1 MLTVSIVRVE
11 FLEQI
16 SPNFTVTQ
24 ILRYVKT
31 VDVSTCAILVYEMP
45 RRSMNTEQDAS
56 ANSQDVMD
64 ILKTQL
70 SISTKTSMKIF

>member
-24 ILRYVKT
+24 ILRYVKI
-31 VDVSTCAILVYEMP
+31 VDVNTCVILVFEMP
-45 RRSMNTEQDAS
+45 KRSTNTEQDAN
-56 ANSQDVMD
+56 ANLQDVMD
-64 ILKTQL
+64 ILKIQL
-70 SISTKTSMKIF
+70 STSTKTLMKIS